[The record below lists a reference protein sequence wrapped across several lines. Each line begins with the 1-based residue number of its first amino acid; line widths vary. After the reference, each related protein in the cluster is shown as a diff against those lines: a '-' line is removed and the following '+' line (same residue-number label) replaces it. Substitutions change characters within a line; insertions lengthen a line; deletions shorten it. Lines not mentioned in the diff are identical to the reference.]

1 MAPPLRLPLSNGFL
15 CRLFGQCQYFRNRSA
30 FFQRLFL
37 RLFSTAFSSDVAI
50 WWIAF
55 LDFFLHAGGPRTV
68 RLAHTV
74 QLFLYLKTS
83 WMSFFSR
90 GLVYFFGHQKTFFS
104 MTNQKL
110 FCFSCAWR
118 RLVMSEEDS
127 WCLKKRGEAFHTRRQ
142 GPWRRHQESC
152 LVAHKTPIWLAHTH
166 FAWQTKLWLSEDV
179 SVRFNQNLLK
189 QCTHKYY
196 IRLSG

>member
-1 MAPPLRLPLSNGFL
+1 MGSFAGYSVSVSTFEIV
-15 CRLFGQCQYFRNRSA
+15 RLFFNGI
-30 FFQRLFL
+30 
-37 RLFSTAFSSDVAI
+37 FSMAFSSA
-50 WWIAF
+50 
-55 LDFFLHAGGPRTV
+55 LLNGFFFWCCDLMDCFFGP
-68 RLAHTV
+68 
-74 QLFLYLKTS
+74 
-83 WMSFFSR
+83 FFSTPEDLVQFALHIPFNFSSASR
-90 GLVYFFGHQKTFFS
+90 LPGCHFFGCDLVYSFGHQKTFFS

-110 FCFSCAWR
+110 FCFSRAWR

-127 WCLKKRGEAFHTRRQ
+127 WCLKRPGEAFHTRRHR
-142 GPWRRHQESC
+142 PRRRHQESR
-152 LVAHKTPIWLAHTH
+152 LVAPKTPIWLSHTHTH

>member
-1 MAPPLRLPLSNGFL
+1 MGSFAGYSVSVSTFEKSFGF
-15 CRLFGQCQYFRNRSA
+15 
-30 FFQRLFL
+30 
-37 RLFSTAFSSDVAI
+37 FSTAFSS
-50 WWIAF
+50 AF
-55 LDFFLHAGGPRTV
+55 FNGFFFWCCDLMDCLLRPFFFHARGPRTV

-74 QLFLYLKTS
+74 QLFLCLKTS

-90 GLVYFFGHQKTFFS
+90 GLVYSFGQQKTFFS

-110 FCFSCAWR
+110 SCFSCAWR

-127 WCLKKRGEAFHTRRQ
+127 WCLKKPGEAFHTRRHR
-142 GPWRRHQESC
+142 PRRRHQESR
-152 LVAHKTPIWLAHTH
+152 LVALQTPIWLSHTR

-189 QCTHKYY
+189 
-196 IRLSG
+196 

>member
-1 MAPPLRLPLSNGFL
+1 MGWLLPLGSHKPMGSFAGYSVSVSTFEIVRLFFNGFF
-15 CRLFGQCQYFRNRSA
+15 FG

-37 RLFSTAFSSDVAI
+37 LMLRFDGLPFWT
-50 WWIAF
+50 
-55 LDFFLHAGGPRTV
+55 FFFHARGPRTV

-74 QLFLYLKTS
+74 QLFLCLKTS

-90 GLVYFFGHQKTFFS
+90 GLVYSFGHQKTFFS

-127 WCLKKRGEAFHTRRQ
+127 WCLKKPGEAFHTRWHR
-142 GPWRRHQESC
+142 PRRRRQES
-152 LVAHKTPIWLAHTH
+152 A
-166 FAWQTKLWLSEDV
+166 
-179 SVRFNQNLLK
+179 
-189 QCTHKYY
+189 
-196 IRLSG
+196 